1 VITITVHVT
10 DTAWQAAMDVLL
22 AASAEQA
29 RKASL
34 EGAEAIRDVARGKLT
49 AQWHSRFSFSP
60 SFPGAPPAAISGD
73 LAASMD
79 AQMMTADEAWV
90 GPTAGFGRTG
100 EYARIQ
106 ELGGGMHG
114 HPFMHFFLE
123 GSWWDREFIELP
135 DRPYLQPSTE
145 DVIDSGRLHE
155 IYERHQ
161 LEAILEATV

>member
-1 VITITVHVT
+1 MIVTAHV
-10 DTAWQAAMDVLL
+10 DDAAWQKAIDLL
-22 AASAEQA
+22 LVASTEQA

-34 EGAEAIRDVARGKLT
+34 EGAEEIRDVARAKLT
-49 AQWHSRFSFSP
+49 DKWHSAFTFSP
-60 SFPGAPPAAISGD
+60 SFPGEPPAAISGD

-79 AQMMTADEAWV
+79 AEMMTADEAWV
-90 GPTAGFGRTG
+90 GPTAGYGRTG

-114 HPFMHFFLE
+114 HPFMHFFVD
-123 GSWWDREFIELP
+123 GRWWDEAFIELAP
-135 DRPYLQPSTE
+135 RPYLQPSTD

-155 IYERHQ
+155 IYEHHQ

>member
-1 VITITVHVT
+1 MITVTVHV
-10 DTAWQAAMDVLL
+10 DDKAWTAALDVLL

-34 EGAEAIRDVARGKLT
+34 EGAEAIRDVAKAKLT
-49 AQWHSRFSFSP
+49 AQWHSPFTFSP
-60 SFPGAPPAAISGD
+60 SFPGEPPAAISGN

-79 AQMMTADEAWV
+79 AELFGDEAWV
-90 GPTAGFGRTG
+90 GPTAGYGRTG

-114 HPFMHFFLE
+114 HPYMHFFVE
-123 GSWWDREFIELP
+123 GRWWDREFIQLP
-135 DRPYLQPSTE
+135 ERPYLRPSTE

-155 IYERHQ
+155 IYEHHQ
-161 LEAILEATV
+161 LEAILEAT